1 MPLSIGPL
9 SRGSLSRSPI
19 VLGIESSCD
28 EMAAAIV
35 RDGREILAST
45 VHGQVEVHAPY
56 GGVVPELASRDHVRA
71 VSLVVEAALSQA
83 GVSLADLDGIAV
95 TAGPGL
101 IGSLLVG
108 LSFAKALAY
117 AQGLPF
123 VGVHHLVG
131 HLVAAELASQASPS
145 GGPLEP
151 PYLGLVVSGGHT
163 ALYRV
168 PVSGA
173 PTCLGETR
181 DDAAGEAFD
190 KVAKLLGLP
199 FPGGPAISKLAEQG
213 DPRAVPLPRPMRG
226 REGLDFSYSGLKTAV
241 SLAVERQG
249 GLAAL
254 SDSAKANFAA
264 SFEAVAVES
273 LVERTLRAAQ
283 QERLDQI
290 AVVGGV
296 AANGRLRREMQNAAA
311 RDGRRAIFP
320 PMSLCTDNAV
330 MIAAAGTRLLLRGV
344 RDDLRLEAFSR
355 VPIGETPWRPA
366 ARADDGVGVAVTS
379 GDGTRA

>member
-1 MPLSIGPL
+1 V
-9 SRGSLSRSPI
+9 SRI

-28 EMAAAIV
+28 EMAAAVV
-35 RDGREILAST
+35 RGGREILASA

-71 VSLVVEAALSQA
+71 VSLVVEAALAQA
-83 GVSLADLDGIAV
+83 GLDLDAIDGIAV

-117 AQGLPF
+117 ARGLPL

-131 HLVAAELASQASPS
+131 HLVAAELASAESP
-145 GGPLEP
+145 LDP

-168 PVSGA
+168 LASGA
-173 PTCLGETR
+173 PTLLGETR

-190 KVAKLLGLP
+190 KVAKLLELG
-199 FPGGPAISKLAEQG
+199 FPGGPAISKIAERG
-213 DPRAVPLPRPMRG
+213 DPRAVALPKPMRG

-241 SLAVERQG
+241 SLAIERQG
-249 GLAAL
+249 GLAAMTEQARADL
-254 SDSAKANFAA
+254 AA
-264 SFEAVAVES
+264 AFESVVVES
-273 LVERTLRAAQ
+273 LVERTLRAAL
-283 QERLDQI
+283 QEGLDRI

-296 AANGRLRREMQNAAA
+296 AANRRLRVEMQAAA
-311 RDGRRAIFP
+311 EREGRRAIFP

-330 MIAAAGTRLLLRGV
+330 MIAAAGSRLLERGV
-344 RDDLRLEAFSR
+344 RDDLSLEAFSR
-355 VPIGETPWRPA
+355 VPIGETPWRVDGSKAASPA
-366 ARADDGVGVAVTS
+366 AERA
-379 GDGTRA
+379 